1 MRKVFFFL
9 LFAIVLFPM
18 HAQRRVQRDTVRIG
32 GLPMGVTVTN
42 WYCIEGDKCPSF
54 TVFDEDG
61 NKLESSELSGKTFVV
76 SFWIS
81 SCGPCR
87 KELGRVGPE
96 IMDIYSPDEF
106 AFIAIGSGESAESAK
121 KFRELSKST
130 FPLYYDPTGK
140 VFEKFADNGFP
151 KTFVVDSKGIV
162 RMVERGYG
170 EEKFQHLKEVVD
182 KVVRENR

>member
-42 WYCIEGDKCPSF
+42 WYCIEGDKCPTF

-76 SFWIS
+76 SF
-81 SCGPCR
+81 G
-87 KELGRVGPE
+87 
-96 IMDIYSPDEF
+96 
-106 AFIAIGSGESAESAK
+106 
-121 KFRELSKST
+121 
-130 FPLYYDPTGK
+130 
-140 VFEKFADNGFP
+140 
-151 KTFVVDSKGIV
+151 
-162 RMVERGYG
+162 
-170 EEKFQHLKEVVD
+170 
-182 KVVRENR
+182 

>member
-1 MRKVFFFL
+1 MKKLVFL
-9 LFAIVLFPM
+9 MLFAVALFPLY
-18 HAQRRVQRDTVRIG
+18 AQRRVQRDTFRIG
-32 GLPMGVTVTN
+32 GRPMAVTVTN

-54 TVFDEDG
+54 TVWDEG
-61 NKLESSELSGKTFVV
+61 GGQLESSELSGKTFVV

-121 KFRELSKST
+121 KFRELSKAA
-130 FPLYYDPTGK
+130 FPLYYDPSGK

-151 KTFVVDSKGIV
+151 KTFVVDPKGIV
-162 RMVERGYG
+162 RMVESGYS
-170 EEKFQHLKEVVD
+170 EEKFQHLKEVVE